1 MEATTGGALAVAMME
16 TLRDYQSQQGAV
28 WGEVDGSQG
37 ILSFG
42 KDEQALTEVQ
52 SRVAVCDRTHWGRLQ
67 VSDADR
73 LSFLHNQT
81 TNNFK
86 ILKSGQ
92 GCETVFV
99 TSTARTIDL
108 VSAYVTEESVI
119 LLVSPNRR
127 QQLLSWCDRYIFF
140 GDKVKITDITAQ
152 TVAFSLL
159 GPTSEVLLQ
168 TLGVIAL
175 PTSPHDHLSATI
187 NGYSVRIAAGSGLT
201 NPGFTLITGTDSA
214 AALWQTLIEQE
225 ACPFGEAVWERLRVT
240 QGRPKPDAELT
251 EDINPLEAGLW
262 QTIAFD
268 KGCYIGQ
275 ETIARLQ
282 TYQGVKQHLWGI
294 QLNKSVPL
302 GTPITV
308 ADKKV
313 GMLTS
318 LVDTPDGSRGLGYV
332 KTKSGGTGTPVTL
345 GTATGTL
352 VAIPFVSHPLP
363 KPETA
368 SE

>member
-1 MEATTGGALAVAMME
+1 ME
-16 TLRDYQSQQGAV
+16 TLRNYQSQQGAT
-28 WGEVDGSQG
+28 WGEVDGGSQG
-37 ILSFG
+37 IVSFG
-42 KDEQALTEVQ
+42 ADEQALSAVQ
-52 SRVAVCDRTHWGRLQ
+52 SSVAVCDRTHWGRLQ

-73 LSFLHNQT
+73 LAFLHNQT

-86 ILKSGQ
+86 ILQPGQ

-99 TSTARTIDL
+99 TSTARTLDL

-140 GDKVKITDITAQ
+140 GDKVKIADITAQ

-159 GPTSEVLLQ
+159 GPTSEALLQ
-168 TLGVIAL
+168 TLGVSAL
-175 PTSPHDHLSATI
+175 PASAHDHLSATI
-187 NGYSVRIAAGSGLT
+187 NGHSIRIALGSGLT
-201 NPGFTLITGTDSA
+201 SPGFTLITDINSG
-214 AALWQTLIEQE
+214 AALWQTLIEQG
-225 ACPFGEAVWERLRVT
+225 ACPFGETVWECLRIT

-282 TYQGVKQHLWGI
+282 TYQGVKQQLWGI
-294 QLNKSVPL
+294 QLSQSVPP
-302 GTPITV
+302 GTPIKV
-308 ADKKV
+308 ADKKM

-318 LVDTPDGSRGLGYV
+318 LVDTPEGARGLGYI
-332 KTKSGGTGTPVTL
+332 KTKVGEPGTPVTL
-345 GTATGTL
+345 GVATGTL
-352 VAIPFVSHPLP
+352 VAVPFVTHLLP
-363 KPETA
+363 TPEPA